1 MINEELEQS
10 KNKISAIIGML
21 KNSEGVLERQNLIT
35 HLREELDTLAI
46 EANSDGYEDSLYY
59 NEDAQHERNVEIEA
73 YKRGFLEA
81 LQLSEILK

>member
-10 KNKISAIIGML
+10 KNKMSIIIGML

-35 HLREELDTLAI
+35 HLQEELDTLAI
-46 EANSDGYEDSLYY
+46 ETNSDGYEDSLYY
-59 NEDAQHERNVEIEA
+59 DEDAQHERNIEIEA

-81 LQLSEILK
+81 LQLSKILK